1 MPSKTTKPSTNAAS
15 RTSTDTSDGN
25 ASVTWVCIN
34 VRTRVSSVT
43 PASALAATSTARR
56 TEPITRNRHT
66 GVSRGVPQRGCVMR
80 LHDLHIEVSPIH
92 RVRALNAKRGGGRA
106 SVSIPILRGRV
117 TGLPDGLEA
126 LVFTGDLQGVAPVG
140 PDSRLVLAGCVV
152 AEELAALGASGEL
165 PAPSRT
171 GVVLT
176 GDLFSSPDAMKRGG
190 FGDVREVWAAFS
202 KHARWVAGVAGN
214 HDDVSGVRSAGLLDG
229 SLATFDTLRL
239 GGVGLI
245 CGDPHRA
252 GRRAEADQLAAIELV
267 AEQSPDVLVL
277 HEGPAG
283 SPSQRGNSA
292 MALTSA
298 PLIACGHVHWDE
310 PVFTHEHGA
319 VLNVDGRVVVLT
331 R

>member
-1 MPSKTTKPSTNAAS
+1 
-15 RTSTDTSDGN
+15 
-25 ASVTWVCIN
+25 
-34 VRTRVSSVT
+34 
-43 PASALAATSTARR
+43 
-56 TEPITRNRHT
+56 
-66 GVSRGVPQRGCVMR
+66 MR

-92 RVRALNAKRGGGRA
+92 RVRALNAKRGGGRE

-245 CGDPHRA
+245 CGAPHRE
-252 GRRAEADQLAAIELV
+252 GRRAEADQLAAIKLV
-267 AEQSPDVLVL
+267 AEQSPDVLGL